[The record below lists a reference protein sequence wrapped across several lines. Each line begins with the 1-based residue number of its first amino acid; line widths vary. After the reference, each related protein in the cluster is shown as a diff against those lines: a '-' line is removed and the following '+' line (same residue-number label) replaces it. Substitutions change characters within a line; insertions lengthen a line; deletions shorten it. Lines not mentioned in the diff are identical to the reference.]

1 MEGRDEVNDEQSA
14 CFDQN
19 LWTSLPEEPQPTTE
33 DTTEVDVEAIN
44 DLRAE
49 YFSAANAADVEA
61 LLAVWANDGVSMPP
75 NQPAVTG
82 KEAIRSLWQE
92 RFDQNTYDIT
102 FTSDESV
109 VSGDWAFV
117 RGITT
122 GTLTPKAGGEP
133 NETKVKSIALYQ
145 RQVDGSWKTARVIYS
160 SDNPPAGQ

>member
-1 MEGRDEVNDEQSA
+1 M
-14 CFDQN
+14 
-19 LWTSLPEEPQPTTE
+19 TE
-33 DTTEVDVEAIN
+33 ADVEAIN

-61 LLAVWANDGVSMPP
+61 LLTVWANDGVSMPP